1 MNTTPSKYTTAYRK
15 KYEEESTIPY
25 LLMTPKQ
32 KQKLQEENNQ
42 LTFDG
47 YSTSNFDMCKD
58 ALNAFIKNTKEVN
71 KSSLM
76 RGITDPNN
84 SLQYKS
90 AIFKNYTEV

>member
-1 MNTTPSKYTTAYRK
+1 
-15 KYEEESTIPY
+15 
-25 LLMTPKQ
+25 
-32 KQKLQEENNQ
+32 
-42 LTFDG
+42 
-47 YSTSNFDMCKD
+47 MCKD